1 MRGELWILNWAQAT
15 SLRQRGEWKGKND
28 AEVSI
33 DYPHYGFDKDGKWNT
48 GHDVPHVGWQVGKKT
63 SKKVGH
69 ILLDDVP
76 AGRPKKKDSN
86 CSLWK

>member
-1 MRGELWILNWAQAT
+1 LGT
-15 SLRQRGEWKGKND
+15 SYKLAPAEPD
-28 AEVSI
+28 A
-33 DYPHYGFDKDGKWNT
+33 
-48 GHDVPHVGWQVGKKT
+48 PHVGWQVGKKT

-86 CSLWK
+86 CSL

>member
-1 MRGELWILNWAQAT
+1 MGGELWIVNFEFWIVGRVGRV
-15 SLRQRGEWKGKND
+15 RQ
-28 AEVSI
+28 
-33 DYPHYGFDKDGKWNT
+33 
-48 GHDVPHVGWQVGKKT
+48 
-63 SKKVGH
+63 VGH